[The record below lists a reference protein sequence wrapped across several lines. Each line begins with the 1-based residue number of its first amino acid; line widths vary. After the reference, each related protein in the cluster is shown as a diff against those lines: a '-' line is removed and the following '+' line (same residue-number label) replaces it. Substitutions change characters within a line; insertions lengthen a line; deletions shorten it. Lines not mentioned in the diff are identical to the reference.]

1 MHMVLAAALLLA
13 QSPITLQTEA
23 TPLKQL
29 MPKLAQATGLPLAVA
44 PEVEW
49 QVVYIRVKNAA
60 PADLLRQVAK
70 ATYGAW
76 ETTSD
81 GRQLLKRDAAAF
93 SRLADERRKTSLTAL
108 QEAIKETF
116 DPKNKS
122 SASEKALARIAQQI
136 GLNSLASIGETQ
148 RVVYS
153 TNPTQMQKGLGG
165 ISPSFFEELILEH
178 NKGVDKQTARGSQEV
193 DDEEIKKLE
202 SQMPP
207 EYLKMIKDM
216 EESMRPKRINGM
228 PAKIDIAF
236 TNQYGVSASL
246 KMYDGQGNELASFD
260 TSFGGGGGEDLAAV
274 SGLANATGTATVVD
288 GSFQTTAKN
297 DQEEKQ
303 EPDKSPVLK
312 LSKEATEILALTY
325 FDETGGFVGA
335 GKASDGL
342 RARILAI
349 GQKDPFLAAQTE
361 VLDGYAANVKENL
374 VIRVPDHLMDYRQS
388 KQITVNAVETELG
401 LDKKDG
407 WGVSPADEFEPRV
420 NRDLLAPALD
430 KIKNGGEMTIDD
442 KAWLAGNEDRLGGL
456 NNRLMDKIYRVFRIN
471 SYSWRGRPLLKLYG
485 LMNPSQRTAATGN
498 GLPIA
503 SLNNEQRR
511 LVELVCYGPE
521 LYVKPIG
528 TMDEFDE
535 EMMFTIDFE
544 EAMKRQFEMMKAGDQ
559 DYLKEPTESMPRGV
573 PTNAVLIL
581 SRKSDPAY
589 LPISKTQ
596 DDGMMSFMGEMGGLT
611 IEMLAGMMSFGN
623 MMDQPEVQSQMPT
636 HVKNATRDSLEL
648 KLRCTDKVGYTER
661 HRAAK
666 ASADGKTT
674 KIADLPGFTELL
686 AKRKE
691 QMKKWMPMFSMGMG
705 MGRRGSPPPQ

>member
-1 MHMVLAAALLLA
+1 MGMVLAAALLLA

-23 TPLKQL
+23 TPLRQL
-29 MPKLAQATGLPLAVA
+29 MPKLAQATGLPLAVS

-49 QVVYIRVKNAA
+49 QVVYVRVKDAA
-60 PADLLRQVAK
+60 PADLLRHIAK
-70 ATYGAW
+70 VSFGAW

-93 SRLADERRKTSLTAL
+93 SRLADERRKNSLTAL

-116 DPKNKS
+116 DPKNQS
-122 SASEKALARIAQQI
+122 GASEKALARIAQQI
-136 GLNSLASIGETQ
+136 GLNNLASIGETQ

-153 TNPTQMQKGLGG
+153 TNPTQMQKSLGG
-165 ISPSFFEELILEH
+165 VSPAFFEEMILEH
-178 NKGVDKQTARGSQEV
+178 NKGVDKQTARGSLEV
-193 DDEEIKKLE
+193 DDEEMKKFE
-202 SQMPP
+202 SQLPP
-207 EYLKMIKDM
+207 EYLKLMKDM

-236 TNQYGVSASL
+236 TNQYGVGASL
-246 KMYDGQGNELASFD
+246 KMYDAQGNELASFD
-260 TSFGGGGGEDLAAV
+260 TSFGGGGVDEDLAAV
-274 SGLANATGTATVVD
+274 SGVARGTATVVD
-288 GSFQTTAKN
+288 GSFQTTAKS

-312 LSKEATEILALTY
+312 LSKDATEILALTY
-325 FDETGGFVGA
+325 FDETGGFIGA
-335 GKASDGL
+335 GKTSDGVK
-342 RARILAI
+342 ARILAI
-349 GQKDPFLAAQTE
+349 GSKDPFLAAQTE

-374 VIRVPDHLMDYRQS
+374 VIRVPDHLMDYRES
-388 KQITVNAVETELG
+388 KQITVNAVDTELG

-420 NRDLLAPALD
+420 NRDTLALAID

-456 NNRLMDKIYRVFRIN
+456 NNRLMDKIYRAFRIN
-471 SYSWRGRPLLKLYG
+471 SYLWRGRPLLKLYG
-485 LMNPSQRTAATGN
+485 TMNQSQRTAATGN
-498 GLPIA
+498 GIPIS

-511 LVELVCYGPE
+511 MVEQICYGPE

-528 TMDEFDE
+528 GMDDFDE
-535 EMMFTIDFE
+535 EMMFTMDFE
-544 EAMKRQFEMMKAGDQ
+544 EAMKRQFEMMKSGDQ

-573 PTNAVLIL
+573 PANAIVLL
-581 SRKSDPAY
+581 SRKSDTAY
-589 LPISKTQ
+589 LPVSKTQ
-596 DDGMMSFMGEMGGLT
+596 DEGMLSFMGEMGGLT
-611 IEMLAGMMSFGN
+611 IDMLAGMMSFGN

-661 HRAAK
+661 HRASK
-666 ASADGKTT
+666 ASSDGKTI
-674 KIADLPGFTELL
+674 KISDLPGFTELL

-691 QMKKWMPMFSMGMG
+691 QLKKWMPMFSMGMG